1 MANLGKK
8 ENDFYIMPENGSL
21 VGIGGKLVV
30 PKSKVD
36 EILKMNHDHM
46 ISGQLGSAKTLARVR
61 RQYVWPGMGNDVET
75 YVKNCLTCSKRKAW
89 GIRMPSAYSIGC
101 FIWQKFLKL
110 MTALQIGVPSTKIRC
125 SGKFR
130 ILK

>member
-36 EILKMNHDHM
+36 EILKMCENT
-46 ISGQLGSAKTLARVR
+46 S
-61 RQYVWPGMGNDVET
+61 
-75 YVKNCLTCSKRKAW
+75 
-89 GIRMPSAYSIGC
+89 
-101 FIWQKFLKL
+101 
-110 MTALQIGVPSTKIRC
+110 
-125 SGKFR
+125 
-130 ILK
+130 